1 MNDIAKID
9 KNFEVKESFDDN
21 DKLDLYAIPNDKTSL
36 YGIFY
41 EEERFVRVPKEVAY
55 QNSKALIGL
64 YGNTAGGRLRFSTNS
79 KKIKIIVKW
88 DAKSS
93 LNHMPSTG
101 VSGFT
106 MQEDFSDG
114 SNRFVCTFI
123 PPMNSPT
130 GYESE
135 YTFTESK
142 ERNFTIYFPL
152 YNNVTGFTLAI
163 DKGATLGKG
172 VPYKNMKPILYYG
185 SSITQGGCASR
196 PDNSYESFIAKWNN
210 IDHIN
215 LGFSG
220 GCRAEEPIVNYLSNL
235 DAGIFVC
242 DYDHNAPTVEFLKNT
257 HYKLYE
263 TYRKVNPDTPI
274 LFLTRPNVYTCA
286 VRRDNGLMNPE
297 DRIKVVKATYNKA
310 KKLGDNKVYFLDGRK
325 LFGKD
330 YNHCAVDGAH
340 PNDIGFYFMAKA
352 INKMLEKIIKEN
364 NLLGE

>member
-41 EEERFVRVPKEVAY
+41 EEERFVRLPKEVAY
-55 QNSKALIGL
+55 QNSRALIGL
-64 YGNTAGGRLRFSTNS
+64 YKKTAGGRLRFSTNS
-79 KKIKIIVKW
+79 KTIKIIAKW
-88 DAKSS
+88 DSRNY
-93 LNHMPSTG
+93 LLPMPLTG
-101 VSGFT
+101 VCGFS
-106 MQEDFSDG
+106 MQEDFEDG
-114 SNRFVCTFI
+114 SNRFVCTFV
-123 PPMNSPT
+123 PPSNSDN

-152 YNNVTGFTLAI
+152 YNNLTDFTLAI

-172 VPYKNMKPILYYG
+172 IPYKNIKPILYYG

-196 PDNSYESFIAKWNN
+196 PDNSYEAIITKWNN

-215 LGFSG
+215 LGMSG
-220 GCRAEEPIVNYLSNL
+220 GCRAEEPIVNYLSTL
-235 DAGIFVC
+235 DASIFVC
-242 DYDHNAPTVEFLKNT
+242 DYDHNSPSVEHLKET

-263 TYRKVNPDTPI
+263 TYRKANPDTPI
-274 LFLTRPNVYTCA
+274 LFLTRPNYYTTI
-286 VRRDNGLMNPE
+286 LMNDSDADAE
-297 DRIKVVKATYNKA
+297 GKRKVVKATYNNA

-330 YNHCAVDGAH
+330 YNHCVADGTH

-352 INKMLEKIIKEN
+352 INKMLEKIIEEN
-364 NLLGE
+364 KLI